1 MFNKNLDDTH
11 QYTASMALSVKR
23 MKIEDH
29 LEGFHRKGVRTVVW
43 WGFWHLSQSLP
54 GWQRIGNAHPLED
67 NHSMSSKKVTSNMIR
82 GAKCLK
88 KELFL
93 GTEMTPDRGQLTYI
107 KLNKKKTCRGR
118 V

>member
-1 MFNKNLDDTH
+1 MEVLA
-11 QYTASMALSVKR
+11 YKR
-23 MKIEDH
+23 RPYLAPLQIAT
-29 LEGFHRKGVRTVVW
+29 R
-43 WGFWHLSQSLP
+43 
-54 GWQRIGNAHPLED
+54 QRIGNAHPLED

-93 GTEMTPDRGQLTYI
+93 GTEMTPDQGQLTYI
-107 KLNKKKTCRGR
+107 KLNKKKTRRGR